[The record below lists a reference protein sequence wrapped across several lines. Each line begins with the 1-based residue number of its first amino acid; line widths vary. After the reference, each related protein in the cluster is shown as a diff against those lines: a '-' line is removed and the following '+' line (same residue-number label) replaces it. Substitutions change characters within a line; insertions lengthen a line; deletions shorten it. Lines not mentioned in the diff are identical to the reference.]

1 MTIFEFETQYAT
13 EWVDQYETK
22 RLFMPR
28 SAGRNTGAMFTT
40 LKGDDTIGGE
50 YALYQEGNNIYLEF
64 IGQKFLFS
72 PTNEGFKLSVGN
84 IDHYYFRRPV

>member
-1 MTIFEFETQYAT
+1 MTIFEFETQYTT
-13 EWVDQYETK
+13 EWVDQYGTK

-40 LKGDDTIGGE
+40 NQNGFKIGGE
-50 YALYQEGNNIYLEF
+50 YGLYQENNNIYLELL
-64 IGQKFLFS
+64 GQKFLFS

-84 IDHYYFRRPV
+84 IDHYYFRRSV